1 MGGSDPEWAFVVV
14 MAESE
19 DERRENDW
27 TKSSPMGI
35 LLFLGFLF
43 LHGFLWGGSGG
54 KPKAAA
60 LLWSHLSRTCM
71 GVGEERGERK
81 VRVSQNISH
90 FFSLEMSNLRLF
102 FFN

>member
-1 MGGSDPEWAFVVV
+1 MVWSSCWVWMFGEVDIFSADGLFPCLGGSDPEWAFVVV

-60 LLWSHLSRTCM
+60 LLWSHLS
-71 GVGEERGERK
+71 
-81 VRVSQNISH
+81 
-90 FFSLEMSNLRLF
+90 
-102 FFN
+102 